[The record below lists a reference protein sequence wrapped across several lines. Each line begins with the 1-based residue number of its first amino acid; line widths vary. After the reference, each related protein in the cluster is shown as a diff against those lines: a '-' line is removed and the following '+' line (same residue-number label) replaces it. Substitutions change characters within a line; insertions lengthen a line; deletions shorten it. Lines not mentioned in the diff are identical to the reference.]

1 MLEFQHPA
9 WLLLLL
15 VLPLVA
21 WRRRGTRSQAA
32 VGWSSLGLA
41 GGGRSW
47 RSALSPLPGVL
58 EILGMVALVLA
69 LARPQKINREVMVE
83 TEGID
88 IVLALDVSGSMEAL
102 DFRAGGR
109 KLSRLAVAKRVV
121 ADFVEGR
128 PHDRIGLVVF
138 GEEAFT
144 QVPLTQDQAALL
156 SFLDSI
162 QIGMAGANR
171 TAIGQAVAVS
181 ARQLAALEA
190 PGKVVILLTDGSN
203 NVVPLDPLKAA
214 SAAQALGVRIYTI
227 GVGSEGGASRGFFSM
242 GRTEEVDM
250 ETLQAIAEATG
261 GQSFRATDTRALL
274 QIYDTI
280 DEMET
285 TTAEVAELVH
295 REELF
300 RLALVPG
307 VFLLALQLLLGQTDL
322 RRLP

>member
-1 MLEFQHPA
+1 
-9 WLLLLL
+9 
-15 VLPLVA
+15 
-21 WRRRGTRSQAA
+21 
-32 VGWSSLGLA
+32 
-41 GGGRSW
+41 
-47 RSALSPLPGVL
+47 
-58 EILGMVALVLA
+58 MVALVLA
-69 LARPQKINREVMVE
+69 LARPQRINREVVVE
-83 TEGID
+83 SEGID
-88 IVLALDVSGSMEAL
+88 IVLALDISGSMEAL

-109 KLSRLAVAKRVV
+109 KLTRLAVAKRVV

-128 PHDRIGLVVF
+128 PLDRIGLVVF

-144 QVPLTQDQAALL
+144 QVPLTLDHAALL

-171 TAIGQAVAVS
+171 TAVGQAVAVS
-181 ARQLAALEA
+181 ARQLAALE
-190 PGKVVILLTDGSN
+190 GSSSVVILLTDGSN
-203 NVVPLDPLKAA
+203 NVVPLDPLQAA
-214 SAAQALGVRIYTI
+214 RAAQALGVRIHTI
-227 GVGSEGGASRGFFSM
+227 GVGSEGGASRGFFSL

-250 ETLQAIAEATG
+250 ETLQAIADATG

-274 QIYDTI
+274 KIYDTI

-285 TTAEVAELVH
+285 TTAEVTELVH

-307 VFLLALQLLLGQTDL
+307 LFLLALQLLLGQTVL